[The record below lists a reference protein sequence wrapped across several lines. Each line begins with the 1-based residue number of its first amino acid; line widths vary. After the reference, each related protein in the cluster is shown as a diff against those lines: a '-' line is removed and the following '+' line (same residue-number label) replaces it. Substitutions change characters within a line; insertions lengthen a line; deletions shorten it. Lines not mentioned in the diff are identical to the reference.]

1 MADALEQP
9 LLLPQ
14 DMVDLRTLKKHEV
27 FLIKVSFS
35 FFFKSIL
42 LFFLSLS
49 YFGLPY
55 VFISFQVIQTTN
67 VTKEWVD
74 HAYSKLKDKEACRV
88 SIVKALAIA
97 EKKIEDLGPKLT
109 EANRERRS
117 VEAALA
123 SVEKQAED
131 QRQHRR

>member
-42 LFFLSLS
+42 LFFFKPILFWLTLR
-49 YFGLPY
+49 FH
-55 VFISFQVIQTTN
+55 FF
-67 VTKEWVD
+67 
-74 HAYSKLKDKEACRV
+74 
-88 SIVKALAIA
+88 
-97 EKKIEDLGPKLT
+97 LGNPD
-109 EANRERRS
+109 N
-117 VEAALA
+117 
-123 SVEKQAED
+123 
-131 QRQHRR
+131 